1 MASSNNSNNPLG
13 SYPGRSP
20 FPGSESPSGT
30 SSPVGSSPFAGS
42 PFTARESGLLVPPS
56 IQSPVP
62 SFTPI
67 LGENGRQINTSP
79 FSNSAGAAG
88 GLINPSPF
96 NGGAGGATIGT
107 STAPGAAGASGAN
120 TMEFQSIMRTLT
132 TELNNFSR
140 LLQNINR
147 GGGAGGGG
155 GGVGGV
161 AGGQMTA
168 QQAAAASRLRD
179 PVTGKFTTPEA
190 LNRTLVQG
198 GASGAPLNPGSSAS
212 PAGGPTIP
220 PVTAPSTTAPL
231 GPGGQPLPDD
241 PNRNPNA
248 LRTARAGRH
257 HIFSGSPVPTGP
269 GRVHAG
275 SMSPSQQAMLPAGTD
290 YVQAPQVVVSGG
302 SARQRG
308 AVESANEIAQ
318 NVNAAYLQQQQAEL
332 EAGTGQ
338 INQGGR
344 FQTLRNVAAGFFS
357 QASGQTI
364 RNRRRRA
371 ALGGQTAVDV
381 PDAGDLAGVGGVGSR
396 NQGVASGYV
405 DAANQRNAA
414 VNQAGANAGR
424 GVAAGVAARKTVG
437 AALNI
442 TGTKMS
448 ELTAG
453 IPYIGGALSSIFAAA
468 EGAGGYAE
476 LEFPMAQAALAT
488 GRRVV
493 TSTKGRKRRF
503 NDLSVYGISGELAQT
518 LQTDFGVAS
527 GGRAINA
534 TAMGL
539 IAQGLDA
546 STAGRMSRGMGLM
559 GAGFSRGPTDIG
571 LGAMGLAGQLG
582 ITGVGLQAQFAEAFS
597 NAGGNILGSG
607 VGVTAGALAREAGV
621 IARGQDERRG
631 RRVPNRL
638 RGVDALNMATQ
649 GIMGNIQASQNIGAS
664 VFGGSSLYDMM
675 SFANA
680 FTVSGSLRGARRMME
695 GETATETNKR
705 LQGAFG
711 EMATEFAMLGK
722 FTEFQTTEFERR
734 GGGGALSPKG
744 VRRVA
749 GKAAAATA
757 ASTRFS
763 KRRIQTESGNLDT
776 MYNNQDKIL
785 EVMEQNIQ
793 LQRQLLSSV
802 SIDQIKD
809 IAGAVMSI
817 NGVVVKSSATIASLL
832 SQILNGV
839 GSIISWF
846 GGGGGPPP
854 KPAPQQRS
862 NRQKNLQPQGR
873 RGQQRPPVSPIG
885 SR

>member
-20 FPGSESPSGT
+20 FPGSVSPSGT
-30 SSPVGSSPFAGS
+30 SSPVGNSPFAGS

-96 NGGAGGATIGT
+96 NGGAGGATVGT

-155 GGVGGV
+155 GGAGGV

-179 PVTGKFTTPEA
+179 PVTGKFTTPDS

-198 GASGAPLNPGSSAS
+198 GASGAPLSPGGAGGPAS
-212 PAGGPTIP
+212 GPTIP
-220 PVTAPSTTAPL
+220 PVTAPSTTRPL

-241 PNRNPNA
+241 SNQNPNA

-257 HIFSGSPVPTGP
+257 HVFSGSPVPTGP

-275 SMSPSQQAMLPAGTD
+275 SMSPSQQAMLPSGVG
-290 YVQAPQVVVSGG
+290 YVQAPQAVIGGG

-344 FQTLRNVAAGFFS
+344 FQTLRNFAAGFFS
-357 QASGQTI
+357 EASGQTI
-364 RNRRRRA
+364 RDRRRRRA
-371 ALGGQTAVDV
+371 FGGQTAVDV
-381 PDAGDLAGVGGVGSR
+381 PDAGDLAGIGGVGSQ

-414 VNQAGANAGR
+414 VNQAGANASR
-424 GVAAGVAARKTVG
+424 GVTAGVFGRKAAKYL
-437 AALNI
+437 ANI

-448 ELTAG
+448 ELAAG

-468 EGAGGYAE
+468 EGAGGYSE

-488 GRRVV
+488 GRNVA
-493 TSTKGRKRRF
+493 TSTRGRMARF
-503 NDLSVYGISGELAQT
+503 TELSRFGISGELAQT

-527 GGRAINA
+527 GGRAIDG

-559 GAGFSRGPTDIG
+559 GAGFSRGPTSIG
-571 LGAMGLAGQLG
+571 LGAMGLANTLG
-582 ITGVGLQAQFAEAFS
+582 ISGAGLQAQFAEAFS

-607 VGVTAGALAREAGV
+607 VGFNANKLARETGR
-621 IARGQDERRG
+621 IQRGG
-631 RRVPNRL
+631 RL

-649 GIMGNIQASQNIGAS
+649 GVMGNIQASQNIGAS

-675 SFANA
+675 SFSNA
-680 FTVSGSLRGARRMME
+680 FTISGSLRGARRMME
-695 GETATETNKR
+695 GETATETNAR

-711 EMATEFAMLGK
+711 QMATEFAMLGK

-734 GGGGALSPKG
+734 GRGAGLSARG
-744 VRRVA
+744 TRRRA
-749 GKAAAATA
+749 GAAANATA
-757 ASTRFS
+757 GSTSFS

-776 MYNNQDKIL
+776 MYANQDKII
-785 EVMEQNIQ
+785 EVMEQNIL

-802 SIDQIKD
+802 DTQDIRD
-809 IAGAVMSI
+809 IASAVMSI
-817 NGVVVKSSATIASLL
+817 NGVVVQSSAKIAELL
-832 SQILNGV
+832 YQVVNGL
-839 GSIISWF
+839 GKIISWF
-846 GGGGGPPP
+846 GGGSAPPP
-854 KPAPQQRS
+854 KPANQRRS
-862 NRQKNLQPQGR
+862 NKQKNLQPQGR
-873 RGQQRPPVSPIG
+873 SGQPRPPVNNIPMP
-885 SR
+885 